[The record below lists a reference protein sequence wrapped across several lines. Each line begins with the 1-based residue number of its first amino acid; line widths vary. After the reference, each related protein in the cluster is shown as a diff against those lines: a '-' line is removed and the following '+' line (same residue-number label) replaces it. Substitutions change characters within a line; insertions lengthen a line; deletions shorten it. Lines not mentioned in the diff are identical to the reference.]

1 MVYQDNVII
10 TLNSANASLLNS
22 TLKSSVNF
30 NFIGL
35 LKEEDDIVRSYISV
49 INAQIPMSFYVIT
62 SSNNQLCYNLMAPV
76 QVMTLYIPVGN
87 YNAYTLATKLTAL
100 FLANTITTV
109 IITVSP
115 QTGLINFSQSS
126 SIFGIYPYSV
136 GGLIFS
142 TIAPTIGLI
151 SSFFMTGISISGT
164 YPVNLLGTKK
174 INIKSTEL
182 AINSL
187 SSKALAYNCIIAT
200 VPVDYPFYSMIS
212 YVNQNA
218 LNKNIIKTPTIDAID
233 IQLTDDNDNLI
244 DFNNLD
250 WTITLCLSIER
261 EDKEKDKTTL
271 KDILKHTVLT
281 HTQNNMNI
289 EILEE
294 KPLTQD
300 EIDLAL
306 LQK

>member
-1 MVYQDNVII
+1 MVYQDNLII

-22 TLKSSVNF
+22 TLKSSVSF

-49 INAQIPMSFYVIT
+49 INAQIPMSFYIITTSNYKLSYNTYSPIQVID
-62 SSNNQLCYNLMAPV
+62 
-76 QVMTLYIPVGN
+76 LYIPIGN
-87 YNAYTLATKLTAL
+87 YTAFSLCAKLMSV
-100 FLANTITTV
+100 FLTNGITI
-109 IITVSP
+109 IIAVNP
-115 QTGLINFSQSS
+115 QTGIMSFSQSNPQ
-126 SIFGIYPYSV
+126 FTIYPYSI
-136 GGLIFS
+136 GNTIFS
-142 TIAPTIGLI
+142 SIGPIIGLLPTYAVAGTY
-151 SSFFMTGISISGT
+151 FTGA

-174 INIKSTEL
+174 INIKSTGL
-182 AINSL
+182 AINSM
-187 SSKALAYNCIIAT
+187 SSKALAYNNIIAT
-200 VPVDYPFYSMIS
+200 IPVDYPFFSMIS

-218 LNKNIIKTPTIDAID
+218 LNKNIINAPTIDAID

-244 DFNNLD
+244 DFHNLD
-250 WTITLCLSIER
+250 WTMTLCLSIER
-261 EDKEKDKTTL
+261 EEKVKDKTTL
-271 KDILKHTVLT
+271 KDILKHTILT

>member
-1 MVYQDNVII
+1 MVD
-10 TLNSANASLLNS
+10 L
-22 TLKSSVNF
+22 
-30 NFIGL
+30 
-35 LKEEDDIVRSYISV
+35 
-49 INAQIPMSFYVIT
+49 YVPI
-62 SSNNQLCYNLMAPV
+62 
-76 QVMTLYIPVGN
+76 GN
-87 YNAYTLATKLTAL
+87 YNAYTLSASLMSI
-100 FLANTITTV
+100 FLANGITIV
-109 IITVSP
+109 VSVSP
-115 QTGLINFSQSS
+115 QTGLMSFSNASA
-126 SIFGIYPYSV
+126 FFLIYPYQL
-136 GGLIFS
+136 GDMIFS
-142 TIAPTIGLI
+142 TIAPVIGL
-151 SSFFMTGISISGT
+151 FPDGINAPPFT
-164 YPVNLLGTKK
+164 CVYPVNLLGTKK

-182 AINSL
+182 AINSM
-187 SSKALAYNCIIAT
+187 SSKALAYNNIIT
-200 VPVDYPFYSMIS
+200 TIPVDNSFFSMIS
-212 YVNQNA
+212 YVNQNT

-250 WTITLCLSIER
+250 WTMTLCLSIER
-261 EDKEKDKTTL
+261 EEKVKDKTTL

>member
-10 TLNSANASLLNS
+10 TLNSANASLINS
-22 TLKSSVNF
+22 TMKSNVSF

-35 LKEEDDIVRSYISV
+35 LKEEDDIVRSYISI
-49 INAQIPMSFYVIT
+49 INAQFPMSFYVIT
-62 SSNNQLCYNLMAPV
+62 NSNNKLCFSKTMPM
-76 QVMTLYIPVGN
+76 QVIDLIVPNGN
-87 YNAYTLATKLTAL
+87 YNAYTLSAKLMSI
-100 FLANTITTV
+100 FLTYGLIIV
-109 IITVSP
+109 IAVSP
-115 QTGLINFSQSS
+115 QTGIMSFTQSNPL
-126 SIFGIYPYSV
+126 FTLYPYSINNM
-136 GGLIFS
+136 IFS
-142 TIAPTIGLI
+142 SIAHVIGLAPND
-151 SSFFMTGISISGT
+151 FVAGLYFTAA

-187 SSKALAYNCIIAT
+187 SSKALAYNNVIAT
-200 VPVDYPFYSMIS
+200 IPVDYPFFSMIS

-218 LNKNIIKTPTIDAID
+218 LNKNIIKTPTIDSID
-233 IQLTDDNDNLI
+233 LQLTDEHDILL

-261 EDKEKDKTTL
+261 EEKVKDKTTL
-271 KDILKHTVLT
+271 KDIVKHLVLT

-289 EILEE
+289 ELLEE
-294 KPLTQD
+294 KSISQD
-300 EIDLAL
+300 EKDLEL

>member
-1 MVYQDNVII
+1 MVYQDNILI

-22 TLKSSVNF
+22 TLKSSVSF

-49 INAQIPMSFYVIT
+49 VNAQIPMSFYVIN
-62 SSNNQLCYNLMAPV
+62 SSNNKLCYNTMAPV
-76 QVMTLYIPVGN
+76 QVMTLTVPVGN

-100 FLANTITTV
+100 FLLNGITI
-109 IITVSP
+109 IISTSP
-115 QTGLINFSQSS
+115 QTGIMTFSQASALFS
-126 SIFGIYPYSV
+126 IYPYELN
-136 GGLIFS
+136 GQLFS
-142 TIAPTIGLI
+142 TLSLVINL
-151 SSFFMTGISISGT
+151 SSAFVAGTSIT
-164 YPVNLLGTKK
+164 CLYPVNLLGTKK
-174 INIKSTEL
+174 INIKSNEL

-187 SSKALAYNCIIAT
+187 SSKSLAYNCIIAT
-200 VPVDYPFYSMIS
+200 IPVDYPFFSMIS

-218 LNKNIIKTPTIDAID
+218 LNKNIIKTPTIDTID
-233 IQLTDDNDNLI
+233 IQLTDDNDNFI

-261 EDKEKDKTTL
+261 DEKEKDRTTL
-271 KDILKHTVLT
+271 KDIMKHMILT

-289 EILEE
+289 EVLEE
-294 KPLTQD
+294 KKPLTQD
-300 EIDLAL
+300 EKDLAL

>member
-1 MVYQDNVII
+1 MVYQDNLII

-22 TLKSSVNF
+22 TMKSNVSF

-62 SSNNQLCYNLMAPV
+62 SSNNKLVYNTMAPV
-76 QVMTLYIPVGN
+76 QVIELYVALGN
-87 YNAYTLATKLTAL
+87 YNAYTLATTLTSA
-100 FLANTITTV
+100 FLDNGISMIITTD
-109 IITVSP
+109 P
-115 QTGLINFSQSS
+115 QTGRMTFTQDNPNF
-126 SIFGIYPYSV
+126 IIYPYSINHT
-136 GGLIFS
+136 IFS
-142 TIAPTIGLI
+142 TISLIINLNPVLLSGLVI
-151 SSFFMTGISISGT
+151 SCL

-187 SSKALAYNCIIAT
+187 SSKTLGYNNVIAT
-200 VPVDYPFYSMIS
+200 IPVDNSYFSMIS

-218 LNKNIIKTPTIDAID
+218 LNKNIIKTPTLDSID
-233 IQLTDDNDNLI
+233 IQLTDDTDNLI

-250 WTITLCLSIER
+250 WTMTLCLSIER
-261 EDKEKDKTTL
+261 EEKAKDKTTL
-271 KDILKHTVLT
+271 RDILKHAVIT
-281 HTQNNMNI
+281 HTQDNMNI
-289 EILEE
+289 EVEEE

-300 EIDLAL
+300 EKDLEL

>member
-1 MVYQDNVII
+1 MVYQDNLII
-10 TLNSANASLLNS
+10 TLNSASASLVNS
-22 TLKSSVNF
+22 TMKSSVNF

-49 INAQIPMSFYVIT
+49 INAQFPMSFYVIT
-62 SSNNQLCYNLMAPV
+62 NSNNKLVYNTFAPS
-76 QVMTLYIPVGN
+76 QVIELYVPIGN
-87 YNAYTLATKLTAL
+87 YNAYTLSAKLMAL
-100 FLANTITTV
+100 FSANGVSIV
-109 IITVSP
+109 IAVSP
-115 QTGLINFSQSS
+115 QTGIMSFSQSNPLFS
-126 SIFGIYPYSV
+126 IYPYSI
-136 GGLIFS
+136 GNTIFS
-142 TIAPTIGLI
+142 SIAPIIGLLPNVFI
-151 SSFFMTGISISGT
+151 AGTYITGA

-174 INIKSTEL
+174 INIKSSEL

-200 VPVDYPFYSMIS
+200 IPVDYPFFSMIS

-218 LNKNIIKTPTIDAID
+218 LNKNIVKTPTIDTID
-233 IQLTDDNDNLI
+233 IQLTDDNDVLL

-261 EDKEKDKTTL
+261 EEKVKDKTTL
-271 KDILKHTVLT
+271 KDIVKHLVLT

-289 EILEE
+289 ELLEE
-294 KPLTQD
+294 KPIKQND
-300 EIDLAL
+300 KDLEL

>member
-62 SSNNQLCYNLMAPV
+62 TSNNKLAYNTYSPV
-76 QVMTLYIPVGN
+76 QVIDLYIPIGN
-87 YNAYTLATKLTAL
+87 YNAYTLCSKLMSA
-100 FLANTITTV
+100 FLTNGITIV
-109 IITVSP
+109 IAVNP
-115 QTGLINFSQSS
+115 LTGVMSFSQSNPQ
-126 SIFGIYPYSV
+126 FAIYPYLV
-136 GGLIFS
+136 GN
-142 TIAPTIGLI
+142 TIYSSIGPTIGLGLGYI
-151 SSFFMTGISISGT
+151 IAGT
-164 YPVNLLGTKK
+164 YFTAAYPVNLLGTKK

-187 SSKALAYNCIIAT
+187 SSKALAYNCTIAT

-218 LNKNIIKTPTIDAID
+218 LNKNIIKTPTIDTID

-261 EDKEKDKTTL
+261 EEKVKDRTTL
-271 KDILKHTVLT
+271 KDILKHTILT

>member
-1 MVYQDNVII
+1 MIYQDNILI
-10 TLNSANASLLNS
+10 TLNSASASLLNS
-22 TLKSSVNF
+22 TLKSNVSF
-30 NFIGL
+30 NFTGL

-49 INAQIPMSFYVIT
+49 INAQIPMSFYVING
-62 SSNNQLCYNLMAPV
+62 SNNLLCYNTMSPV
-76 QVMTLYIPVGN
+76 QVMTLTVPVGN

-100 FLANTITTV
+100 FLLNGITI
-109 IITVSP
+109 IISTSP
-115 QTGLINFSQSS
+115 QTGIMTFAQASALFS
-126 SIFGIYPYSV
+126 IYPYSLN
-136 GGLIFS
+136 GLIFS
-142 TIAPTIGLI
+142 TLSLVINL
-151 SSFFMTGISISGT
+151 SSAFVAGTSIT
-164 YPVNLLGTKK
+164 CLYPVNLLGTKK
-174 INIKSTEL
+174 INIKSSEL

-187 SSKALAYNCIIAT
+187 SSKTLGYNSIIAT
-200 VPVDYPFYSMIS
+200 IPVDYPFFSMIS

-218 LNKNIIKTPTIDAID
+218 LNKNIIKTPTIDTID

-244 DFNNLD
+244 DFNSLD

-261 EDKEKDKTTL
+261 VEKEKDRTTL
-271 KDILKHTVLT
+271 KDIMKHMILT